1 MVKEIRNINGKC
13 RSFGD
18 DEIVRDRKKR
28 RKCNMT

>member
-1 MVKEIRNINGKC
+1 MVKEIRNINGKS

-28 RKCNMT
+28 ENVI